1 MKKEFPII
9 ISTLALIISI
19 IALCNAYPRQLNF
32 DYLGFL
38 IGIIGL
44 LTTIL
49 IGWQIYTVI
58 DINRIRKDI
67 STKNANL
74 SLAVQNSLAE
84 VQMTAFLIYF
94 YKPNRTNDDNYQ
106 LWLHGIHSLLHLS
119 HAGDY
124 QAASSV
130 AQQLI
135 HESEQLKDN
144 HWSKGNLEVLIDT
157 FLQLHNPCKIPEYH
171 TLLGILCNYKNN
183 S

>member
-1 MKKEFPII
+1 MKKEFPLI

-94 YKPNRTNDDNYQ
+94 YKPNRTNDDN
-106 LWLHGIHSLLHLS
+106 
-119 HAGDY
+119 
-124 QAASSV
+124 
-130 AQQLI
+130 
-135 HESEQLKDN
+135 
-144 HWSKGNLEVLIDT
+144 
-157 FLQLHNPCKIPEYH
+157 
-171 TLLGILCNYKNN
+171 
-183 S
+183 